1 MRGTSI
7 ILLHPEMPVPRPAPI
22 SIFNIV
28 AIAGNGTL
36 NGEQVTSFA
45 NILLIAICILLPAG
59 YFQALRSKWFS
70 RLEGGLRIAVIA
82 AVAGFALLGAV
93 LAGTFSYRSG
103 RRIVMQEILNGL
115 SGTGDVI
122 QANLR
127 HMIDYEVEQLHE
139 YADFLMPDMAPNRSA
154 QLAAQ
159 LLSMDQL
166 NKEILEVSVYDM
178 NQKRIATSHV
188 QGENGRESRVAVATA
203 LDGEDYVS
211 DAVLSPATKGYEL
224 LVATPIRDAKQQVI
238 GALSIHYD
246 LQTELSRIIQAA
258 RFGGDGRAQVLNS
271 AGRVVAHVDPKRVDA
286 DMSKSKAFQLT
297 RTEAGGDYVVE
308 NDYLGK
314 SWLWVARPM
323 KSPASGT
330 TLPWALVV
338 QMDEAKAV
346 APIGEL
352 RNQVLLALAIV
363 SVCAVFVGWRVGLSI
378 SQPIDKLASFVKR
391 VQGGDFTGSVD
402 EGQNEIGLLG
412 KALNQMT
419 RGLEERDRVKEL
431 FGRYVATQVSDKIVK
446 GEVPV
451 GGESRHVSIL
461 FSDIR
466 GFTTMSEAMPP
477 TQVVSFLNDYFSE
490 MVEAVFEQGGVLDK
504 FMGDGLMAVFGSM
517 SDMPDHPR
525 RAVLTALRMKSL
537 LGKINGN
544 RAMHGEPPISIG
556 IGVHTADV
564 IVGNIG
570 SRRRLEYT
578 VIGDGV
584 NTCSRVQALNK
595 EFGTTIL
602 ITETTWEMVKDQ
614 FDCRVMP
621 ETELRGKTRAMRF
634 FEVVSVK
641 AGVTAA

>member
-1 MRGTSI
+1 
-7 ILLHPEMPVPRPAPI
+7 V
-22 SIFNIV
+22 SIFLV
-28 AIAGNGTL
+28 
-36 NGEQVTSFA
+36 VV
-45 NILLIAICILLPAG
+45 CILLPAG
-59 YFQALRSKWFS
+59 YFKALRSRWFS
-70 RLEGGLRIAVIA
+70 RLEGGFRIAVIA
-82 AVAGFALLGAV
+82 AVTGFALLGAF
-93 LAGTFSYRSG
+93 LAGTLSYNSG
-103 RRIVMQEILNGL
+103 RKIVMQEILNGL

-127 HMIDYEVEQLHE
+127 HMTDYEVEQLHE
-139 YADFLMPDMAPNRSA
+139 YADFLMPDMAGDRMSQLSA
-154 QLAAQ
+154 QI
-159 LLSMDQL
+159 LSMDQL
-166 NKEILEVSVYDM
+166 NREILEVSVYDI

-188 QGENGRESRVAVATA
+188 QGENGKERRVAVATA

-224 LVATPIRDAKQQVI
+224 LLATPIRDAKQQVI

-246 LQTELSRIIQAA
+246 LQAELSRIIQATQ
-258 RFGGDGRAQVLNS
+258 FGGDGRAQVLNS
-271 AGRVVAHVDPKRVDA
+271 AGRVVAHMDPKRIDA

-297 RTEAGGDYVVE
+297 RTNTSGEYVVE

-314 SWLWVARPM
+314 SWLWVSRPM
-323 KSPASGT
+323 RSPATGT

-352 RNQVLLALAIV
+352 RNQVLMALAIV
-363 SVCAVFVGWRVGLSI
+363 SVGAIFVGWRVGLSV
-378 SQPIDKLASFVKR
+378 SDPIGKLSAFVRR

-402 EGQNEIGLLG
+402 EGRNEIGLLG

-431 FGRYVATQVSDKIVK
+431 FGRYVATQVSDKIVR
-446 GEVPV
+446 GEVAL

-477 TQVVSFLNDYFSE
+477 AEVVNFLNDYFSE

-537 LGKINGN
+537 LSKLNGD
-544 RAMHGEPPISIG
+544 RAMRGEPPISIG

-570 SRRRLEYT
+570 SRKRLEYT

-602 ITETTWEMVKDQ
+602 ITETTWQAIKDE
-614 FDCRVMP
+614 FDCRAMP
-621 ETELRGKTRAMRF
+621 EKELRGKARAMKF
-634 FEVVSVK
+634 FEVVSVR
-641 AGVTAA
+641 AGAAPA

>member
-1 MRGTSI
+1 M
-7 ILLHPEMPVPRPAPI
+7 
-22 SIFNIV
+22 N
-28 AIAGNGTL
+28 
-36 NGEQVTSFA
+36 
-45 NILLIAICILLPAG
+45 NILLILCGVVMAA
-59 YFQALRSKWFS
+59 FFWALRASWFS
-70 RLEGGLRIAVIA
+70 RLEGGFRIAVVL
-82 AVAGFALLGAV
+82 AVGGFALIGAT
-93 LAGTFSYRSG
+93 LAGTLSYRAG
-103 RRIVMQEILNGL
+103 RKIVMQEIVTGL

-139 YADFLMPDMAPNRSA
+139 YADFLMPDLAPERRA
-154 QLAAQ
+154 QLTAQ
-159 LLSMDQL
+159 LFGMDQL
-166 NKEILEVSVYDM
+166 NKEILEISVYDLSQ
-178 NQKRIATSHV
+178 NRIATSHV
-188 QGENGRESRVAVATA
+188 QGESGRESRVAVATA
-203 LDGEDYVS
+203 LDGNDYVS

-238 GALSIHYD
+238 GAVSIHYD
-246 LQTELSRIIQAA
+246 VQTELSRIIKATQ
-258 RFGGDGRAQVLNS
+258 FGGDGRAEVLNS
-271 AGRVVAHVDPKRVDA
+271 AGRVVAHVDPKRIDA

-297 RTEAGGDYVVE
+297 RTTSNADYVVE
-308 NDYLGK
+308 NDYAGK
-314 SWLWVARPM
+314 RWLWIARPM
-323 KSPASGT
+323 RSPATGT
-330 TLPWALVV
+330 PPPWALVV

-346 APIGEL
+346 APVDTL
-352 RNQVLLALAIV
+352 RDQVLLAIGIV
-363 SVCAVFVGWRVGLSI
+363 AVAGIFMGRRVGFSI
-378 SQPIDKLASFVKR
+378 AGPIEKLAAFVKK
-391 VQGGDFTGSVD
+391 VQGGDFTGSVEEGRD
-402 EGQNEIGLLG
+402 EVGHLG
-412 KALNQMT
+412 AALNQMT

-446 GEVPV
+446 GEVAL

-466 GFTTMSEAMPP
+466 GFTSMSEEMPP
-477 TQVVSFLNDYFSE
+477 AQVVSFLNDYFSE

-544 RAMHGEPPISIG
+544 RAMHGDPPISIG

-602 ITETTWEMVKDQ
+602 ITESTWESVKDE
-614 FDCRVMP
+614 FECRAMP
-621 ETELRGKTRAMRF
+621 EKELRGKARAMRF

-641 AGVTAA
+641 AAATVA